1 VDLINIG
8 AAALLISSLIFI
20 HELGHFLFAKAFG
33 VGVKSF
39 SIGFGRRI
47 LGFVHNGTDYKIC
60 ILPFGGYVL
69 MEGADPFLDED
80 EMEEEK
86 ASSSSL
92 LVKPIWQ
99 RLLIV
104 GAGPLFNLLLPVVLF
119 TGLYM
124 SGEPRPAPIVGEV
137 QSGSMAEAAGFEVDD
152 LLLSFEGQPL
162 TFWMEIYPLLDG
174 ADPKAP
180 VHFRVKRGEVEREV
194 VLNPPDK
201 KSFSWSAWAIGFDDR
216 RPSTRIGVD
225 DPASPA
231 GQAGL
236 QLGDELLA
244 VNRVPVADFSELMRV
259 LQATSGA
266 AELEL
271 ERDGKT
277 LSVQL
282 ATNPTYAGVNLEP
295 ALGET
300 AGDFVDPLANAWGIY
315 PSTVFIESILE
326 DSASEKAGLNAGAR
340 IAGIDGSGIAT
351 WSGVTGRISNKQVGE
366 GIESSAKPVE
376 VLTIFQGKAQSQA
389 LTPKVTKDTDALGRY
404 RYRAMIGIGGGG
416 KWVTGPMNR
425 KYFGAKESLSMATRD
440 TKLLVGLTLGQI
452 GKLLTGKAAPSK
464 SLGGPVQIFRD
475 AGAAAKQ
482 GAHTW
487 WRMMAV
493 LSISLAIVNFL
504 PVPVLDGGQFLFF
517 LVEGIRGRPVS
528 LRFRE
533 RAQQIGVLLLVAL
546 MLMVLVFDIGRIFGK
561 G

>member
-1 VDLINIG
+1 MDLINIG

-39 SIGFGRRI
+39 SIGFGRRV

-69 MEGADPFLDED
+69 MEGADPFLDEE

-86 ASSSSL
+86 TSSSSL

-137 QSGSMAEAAGFEVDD
+137 QSGSMAEAAGFQVDD
-152 LLLSFEGQPL
+152 TLLSFEGQTL
-162 TFWMEIYPLLDG
+162 TFWMEIYPLLDS
-174 ADPKAP
+174 ADPKKP
-180 VHFRVKRGEVEREV
+180 VHFRVKRGTDEREV
-194 VLNPPDK
+194 VLTPPDQ

-225 DPASPA
+225 DPDSPA

-236 QLGDELLA
+236 KFGDHVVGVNDLA
-244 VNRVPVADFSELMRV
+244 VADFSALMSALKGAESAVELTV
-259 LQATSGA
+259 
-266 AELEL
+266 
-271 ERDGKT
+271 ERDEET
-277 LSVQL
+277 LSFQL
-282 ATNPTYAGVNLEP
+282 QSNPSYSGVDLDL
-295 ALGET
+295 ALGE
-300 AGDFVDPLANAWGIY
+300 AGTGFSDPLANPWGLY

-326 DSASEKAGLNAGAR
+326 DSVSEKAGLQAGAR

-351 WSGVTGRISNKQVGE
+351 WSGVTSRISKKQVGE
-366 GIESSAKPVE
+366 GSEASAKPVQI
-376 VLTIFQGKAQSQA
+376 LTIYQGLAKSQA

-404 RYRAMIGIGGGG
+404 RYRAMIGIGGAGE
-416 KWVTGPMNR
+416 WVTGPMNR

-440 TKLLVGLTLGQI
+440 TKLLVGLTIGQI
-452 GKLLTGKAAPSK
+452 GKLLSGQAAPSK

-475 AGAAAKQ
+475 AGAAAKA

-533 RAQQIGVLLLVAL
+533 RAQQIGVLLLVSL

>member
-39 SIGFGRRI
+39 SIGFGRKI
-47 LGFVHNGTDYKIC
+47 LGFVNNGTDYKIC

-69 MEGADPFLDED
+69 MEGADPFLDDE

-104 GAGPLFNLLLPVVLF
+104 AAGPLFNLLLPVVLF

-124 SGEPRPAPIVGEV
+124 SGEPRPAPIVGEIR
-137 QSGSMAEAAGFEVDD
+137 SHSMAEAAGLQVDD
-152 LLLSFEGQPL
+152 TLLSFEGEPL
-162 TFWMEIYPLLDG
+162 TFWMEIYPLLHA

-180 VHFRVKRGEVEREV
+180 VHFRVLSGDIERDV
-194 VLNPPDK
+194 VLSPSDEK
-201 KSFSWSAWAIGFDDR
+201 AFSWSAWAIGFDDR

-231 GQAGL
+231 GRAGL
-236 QLGDELLA
+236 ELGDHVVA
-244 VNRVPVADFSELMRV
+244 VGGTPVADFSALMAALKAAGPIAD
-259 LQATSGA
+259 LQY
-266 AELEL
+266 
-271 ERDGKT
+271 ERDGDT
-277 LSVQL
+277 ASVQMQTGL
-282 ATNPTYAGVNLEP
+282 AYLGVNLNGVLEDQAVP
-295 ALGET
+295 
-300 AGDFVDPLANAWGIY
+300 FVDPLANPWGIY

-326 DSASEKAGLNAGAR
+326 DSASGEAGLKEGSR
-340 IAGIDGSGIAT
+340 IVGIDGVGIAT
-351 WSGVTGRISNKQVGE
+351 WSGITGRISEKQIGE
-366 GIESSAKPVE
+366 GSDASAKPVQIMT
-376 VLTIFQGKAQSQA
+376 VNAGQANSQS
-389 LTPKVTKDTDALGRY
+389 LTPRVTRDTDGLGRY
-404 RYRAMIGIGGGG
+404 RYRAMIGIGGAGE
-416 KWVTGPMNR
+416 WVTGPMNR

-452 GKLLTGKAAPSK
+452 GKLLSGQAAPSK

-493 LSISLAIVNFL
+493 LSISLAIVNLL

-533 RAQQIGVLLLVAL
+533 RAQQIGVLLLVSL

>member
-1 VDLINIG
+1 MDLINIG

-39 SIGFGRRI
+39 SIGFGRKI

-69 MEGADPFLDED
+69 MEGADPFLDDD
-80 EMEEEK
+80 EMQEEK
-86 ASSSSL
+86 ASESSL

-104 GAGPLFNLLLPVVLF
+104 AAGPLFNLLLPVVLF

-124 SGEPRPAPIVGEV
+124 SGEPRPAPIIGEI
-137 QSGSMAEAAGFEVDD
+137 QSDSMAEAAGLQVDD
-152 LLLSFEGQPL
+152 TLLSFEGRPL
-162 TFWMEIYPLLDG
+162 TFWMEIYPLLDA
-174 ADPKAP
+174 ADPKKP
-180 VHFRVKRGEVEREV
+180 VHFRVLSGETEREI
-194 VLNPPDK
+194 VLSPPAQK
-201 KSFSWSAWAIGFDDR
+201 AFSWSAWAIGFDDR
-216 RPSTRIGVD
+216 RPGTRIGVD
-225 DPASPA
+225 DPVSPA
-231 GQAGL
+231 GKAGL
-236 QLGDELLA
+236 TLGDRVVA
-244 VNRVPVADFSELMRV
+244 VDGSLVTDFSAVM
-259 LQATSGA
+259 A
-266 AELEL
+266 ALKVAGPTVDVEY

-277 LSVQL
+277 TSVQL
-282 ATNPTYAGVNLEP
+282 QGDSTYSGVNLNAAIEEQ
-295 ALGET
+295 ADGI
-300 AGDFVDPLANAWGIY
+300 VDPLANAWGIY

-326 DSASEKAGLNAGAR
+326 DSASAEAGLKEGSR
-340 IAGIDGSGIAT
+340 IVGIDGAGIAT
-351 WSGVTGRISNKQVGE
+351 WSGITGRISQKQIGE
-366 GIESSAKPVE
+366 GSESSAKPVQITT
-376 VLTIFQGKAQSQA
+376 VNAGVAQSRS
-389 LTPKVTKDTDALGRY
+389 LTPRVTKDTDGLGRY

-416 KWVTGPMNR
+416 EWVTGPMNR

-452 GKLLTGKAAPSK
+452 GKLLSGQAAPSK

-475 AGAAAKQ
+475 AGAAAKE

-533 RAQQIGVLLLVAL
+533 RAQQIGVLLLVSL

>member
-39 SIGFGRRI
+39 SIGFGRKI

-69 MEGADPFLDED
+69 MEGADPFLDDD
-80 EMEEEK
+80 EMQEEK
-86 ASSSSL
+86 ASESSL

-104 GAGPLFNLLLPVVLF
+104 AAGPLFNLLLPVVLF

-124 SGEPRPAPIVGEV
+124 SGEPRPAPIIGEI
-137 QSGSMAEAAGFEVDD
+137 QSDSMAEAAGLQVDD
-152 LLLSFEGQPL
+152 TLLSFEGKAL
-162 TFWMEIYPLLDG
+162 TFWMEIYPLLDA
-174 ADPKAP
+174 ADPEAP
-180 VHFRVKRGEVEREV
+180 VHFRVLSGETERDV
-194 VLNPPDK
+194 VLSPPAQ

-216 RPSTRIGVD
+216 RPGTRIGVD

-231 GQAGL
+231 GKAGL
-236 QLGDELLA
+236 TLGDRVVA
-244 VNRVPVADFSELMRV
+244 VDGSLVTDFSAIM
-259 LQATSGA
+259 A
-266 AELEL
+266 AMKVAGPTVDVEY

-277 LSVQL
+277 ASVQL
-282 ATNPTYAGVNLEP
+282 QGDSTYSGVNLNAAIEEQVD
-295 ALGET
+295 GI
-300 AGDFVDPLANAWGIY
+300 VDPLANAWGIY

-326 DSASEKAGLNAGAR
+326 DSASAEAGLKEGSR
-340 IAGIDGSGIAT
+340 IVGIDGSGIAT
-351 WSGVTGRISNKQVGE
+351 WSGITGRISQKQIGE
-366 GIESSAKPVE
+366 GSDASAKPVQITT
-376 VLTIFQGKAQSQA
+376 VNAGQAQSRS
-389 LTPKVTKDTDALGRY
+389 LTPRVTKDTDGLGRY

-416 KWVTGPMNR
+416 EWVTGPMNR

-452 GKLLTGKAAPSK
+452 GKLLSGQAAPSK

-475 AGAAAKQ
+475 AGAAAKE

-533 RAQQIGVLLLVAL
+533 RAQQIGVLLLVSL